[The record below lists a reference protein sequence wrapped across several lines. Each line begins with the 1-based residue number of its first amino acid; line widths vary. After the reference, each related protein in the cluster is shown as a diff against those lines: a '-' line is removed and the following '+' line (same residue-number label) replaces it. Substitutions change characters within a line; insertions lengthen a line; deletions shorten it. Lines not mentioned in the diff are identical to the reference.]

1 MNRQKSATFANKNPN
16 INTLSIKLIIRLK
29 TIVIILVNTELLY
42 IAYVIQNIVYIKW
55 FFTMDQTTI
64 IILL

>member
-1 MNRQKSATFANKNPN
+1 MNRQKSVTFANKNPN
-16 INTLSIKLIIRLK
+16 INTLSIKLIIKLK